1 MVGMGR
7 ICAISA
13 KLRLH
18 TSFGNLVPQLKS
30 HLLVKTIDS
39 LRINGPAVT
48 LEKHMH
54 APIPITNPCL
64 TDVLDPELQFSLL
77 AAL

>member
-18 TSFGNLVPQLKS
+18 TPFGTPVPQLKS

-48 LEKHMH
+48 FGKHMDT
-54 APIPITNPCL
+54 PIAVTNPL
-64 TDVLDPELQFSLL
+64 LANVLDPELQFSLL
-77 AAL
+77 APL